1 MATKKNSARAS
12 KRAGS
17 KAAGKRAKGGEPS
30 SKRRSAPAVKGRPS
44 KFSPELV
51 AELCRRMI
59 AGQSLRQVCAADDMP
74 DKVTVLRW
82 LSEGLTKDA
91 PKAKQDFCT
100 QYARAREALA
110 DDFAEG
116 TVQIADESMQDA
128 EALEETLVACHVAEQ
143 EARETKDDDAERQAI
158 AKARAAVEGYKA
170 RQDARRLQI
179 DARKWAA
186 PKLAPKKYGSKLED
200 GVREAVGD
208 SLAELIGA
216 LDGQTR
222 GL

>member
-12 KRAGS
+12 KLAGS

-30 SKRRSAPAVKGRPS
+30 SKRRSAPAAKGRPT
-44 KFSPELV
+44 KFTQALADEI
-51 AELCRRMI
+51 CRRVI
-59 AGQSLRQVCAADDMP
+59 GGQSLREICAAEDMP
-74 DKVTVLRW
+74 AKSTVLAW
-82 LSEGLTKDA
+82 AADNEEFSY
-91 PKAKQDFCT
+91 
-100 QYARAREALA
+100 QYARAREAKA
-110 DDFAEG
+110 DLWAEG
-116 TVQIADESMQDA
+116 TVEIADESMLDA

-143 EARETKDDDAERQAI
+143 EARESKDDDAERQAI

-186 PKLAPKKYGSKLED
+186 PKLAPKKYGSKLEE